1 MGNAANKC
9 CGGAPVEDD
18 LKYPRTAAQAQA
30 RAQQQQGS
38 GSGGAGGNSS
48 GGNSGGGNVGN
59 SGNSGGGNSGG
70 GNSVT
75 CSRKWLSHI
84 IGSGGET
91 IQCLRNESGAS
102 IQINDHGER

>member
-38 GSGGAGGNSS
+38 GSGGGSCNSS
-48 GGNSGGGNVGN
+48 GGSSGGGNI
-59 SGNSGGGNSGG
+59 GNSGGGNSGG

-75 CSRKWLSHI
+75 CSRKWLSHV

-91 IQCLRNESGAS
+91 IQWLRNESGAS
-102 IQINDHGER
+102 IQIDDHGER